1 MKENVEPNVDCLLR
15 TNDDIF
21 NKYFTLLSSSSK
33 VSIRLNISKSI
44 LSLSNHTKSFNSNEI
59 TEKWLPYIYDDNMEI
74 RLNIA
79 SVIGQL
85 LSNKISILKNKEYLP
100 DMVPDDLDKFVDLV
114 IDVITDNL
122 ITAVDTSNHSLHDT
136 LLITAKNFVW

>member
-1 MKENVEPNVDCLLR
+1 MKENVEPNVNCLPR
-15 TNDDIF
+15 TNDNIF
-21 NKYFTLLSSSSK
+21 NTYFTLLSSPN

-44 LSLSNHTKSFNSNEI
+44 LSLSNHTKSFNSNEVAR
-59 TEKWLPYIYDDNMEI
+59 KWLPYIYDDNIEI
-74 RLNIA
+74 RSNIA

-85 LSNKISILKNKEYLP
+85 LNNKISMLENNERLP
-100 DMVPDDLDKFVDLV
+100 DTVPDDLDEFVDSV
-114 IDVITDNL
+114 IDVIAGNL